1 MDTQSDRILV
11 ADEESLRNLKS
22 QFRLPHVKSVLQD
35 GIDDAMTYGTVE
47 LDIPSDVYDVIYDEV
62 QTLHTNGFSINW
74 K

>member
-1 MDTQSDRILV
+1 
-11 ADEESLRNLKS
+11 
-22 QFRLPHVKSVLQD
+22 
-35 GIDDAMTYGTVE
+35 MTYGTVE